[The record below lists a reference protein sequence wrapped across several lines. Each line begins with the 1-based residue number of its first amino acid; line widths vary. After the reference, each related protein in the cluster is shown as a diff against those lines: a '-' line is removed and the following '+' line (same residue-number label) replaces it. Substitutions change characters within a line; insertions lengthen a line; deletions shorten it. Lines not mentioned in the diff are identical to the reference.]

1 MNDLLPVDGG
11 MSSSER
17 YREQA
22 ERARRWA
29 ASIPDPTVRRELET
43 VAKDYERMAQSADCM
58 DAAPQ
63 TDSQGR

>member
-1 MNDLLPVDGG
+1 
-11 MSSSER
+11 MSCSER

-43 VAKDYERMAQSADCM
+43 VAKDYEQMAQSADCM

-63 TDSQGR
+63 ADSQAL